1 MFLTATNLVHFLIA
15 KKLVDLSTIV
25 DGDFSVLELGRRNRN
40 FQVSLGLSTGLFVK
54 QSKASDALSL
64 ATFKRE
70 MDCYALA
77 QQFPAWHALLA
88 PLKNLDYD
96 RHSIVLE
103 LIANSESLTQY
114 HWRIRRFSPL
124 IAEKLAHAL
133 SQFHVNVKLDDLS
146 AEQLRQYPQK
156 TLWILDL
163 IELPNSAS
171 GGAQQMFRFMQ
182 QHSAFRAGM
191 QSLKQNWQFDCLI
204 HGDMKWDNCL
214 VHPDVQQQPRLTLID
229 WELIDVGD
237 AHWDVAG
244 LMHSFFVFWI
254 ESELRRAD
262 MNEVKNI
269 TELLVRENEGQ
280 TGLRQSLWAFWRA
293 YQRGIGRSE
302 RDRLALVRV
311 FGFVSARLVLTCYEG
326 VCQAKEMSLSMSL
339 ILQLAAEMFRDS
351 DRLVQHWLP
360 QIENLGD
367 AGAEHA

>member
-15 KKLVDLSTIV
+15 KKLVQAATV
-25 DGDFSVLELGRRNRN
+25 VEGNFSVQELGRRNRN
-40 FQVSLGLSTGLFVK
+40 FQVNLGFSSGLFVK

-70 MDCYALA
+70 MDSYAIA
-77 QQFPAWHALLA
+77 QQIPAWHTLLA
-88 PLKNLDYD
+88 PLKHLDYD
-96 RHSIVLE
+96 RHSIVLD
-103 LIANSESLTQY
+103 LIADGESLTQY

-133 SQFHVNVKLDDLS
+133 AQFHANVKLADLN
-146 AEQLRQYPQK
+146 AEQLSQYPRK

-163 IELPNSAS
+163 NELPNSAS
-171 GGAQQMFRFMQ
+171 GGARQMLRFMQ
-182 QHSAFRAGM
+182 QHSAFRDGM
-191 QSLKQNWQFDCLI
+191 QALKQNWKFDCLV

-214 VHPDVQQQPRLTLID
+214 VHPDATQQPRLTLID

-262 MNEVKNI
+262 LSGVNNI
-269 TELLVRENEGQ
+269 ADLLDRENEGQ

-293 YQRGIGRSE
+293 YQRGMGCSE
-302 RDRLALVRV
+302 RDHHALVRV

-326 VCQAKEMSLSMSL
+326 VCQAKEMSLPMSL
-339 ILQLAAEMFRDS
+339 ILQLAGEIFREPE
-351 DRLVQHWLP
+351 RFVQHWLL
-360 QIENLGD
+360 QTENVGV
-367 AGAEHA
+367 AGVQHG